1 MDSEA
6 EFWKHAEEIM
16 AKLQIEEEPEEEKP
30 KQKYDKEYAREYY
43 KNNRDL
49 ISARSR
55 AYYQSHKEVMKKS
68 NYMYMLKKI
77 TCECGTEMM
86 YGSKYRHMRSNI
98 HLKNL
103 KKLQENKDGLSDNS
117 SETS

>member
-1 MDSEA
+1 MDENKFWEQAEA
-6 EFWKHAEEIM
+6 AMAALNLDEE
-16 AKLQIEEEPEEEKP
+16 EEEKP

-43 KNNRDL
+43 KQNREM

-55 AYYQSHKEVMKKS
+55 AYYQSHKEVMKKN
-68 NYMYMLKKI
+68 NYAYMFKKI
-77 TCECGTEMM
+77 TCECGSEMI
-86 YGSKYRHMRSNI
+86 YGSKYRHMKSKI
-98 HLKNL
+98 HFKNL